1 MTAIGREMKGPDPKT
16 STGLS
21 DLEAPISVGPENGEI
36 LAAGKEAPQDS
47 GERETSGQTI
57 ASLRLLWESRRFL
70 GRVAGIGLLVS
81 AVIALL
87 IPRRFQ
93 SVARLM
99 PPDNQSSSG
108 LAMAASALT
117 GGAAGLGG
125 IASQLL
131 GLKSTSD
138 LLAGILTS
146 RTAEEKLIHEFDLKK
161 VYGVSRME
169 DARKVLEARTDISID
184 RKSQIITI
192 TVTDSCGLPWACESP
207 HRAQAMAQAYIDE
220 LNRLVAEVSTSSA
233 RRERIFLEGRLQS
246 VSQDLEAAE
255 KEFSQ
260 FASKNTAIDI
270 KEQGKAMVD
279 AAATLQGQYIA
290 ARSELEGLRQIYTDS
305 NVRVR
310 SLQARVAELEDQ
322 LKKVGG
328 KDESNSLGKAA
339 EGDSLY
345 PSIRKLPMLGV
356 TYADLYR
363 KTRVQEAVFETLT
376 QEYELAKVEEAK
388 EIPTVK
394 VLDPPNLPEKKSFP
408 PRTVMT
414 LLGGMLALVCG
425 VTWVFG
431 RTKWEQTDPTDPGRV
446 LAQEVFDTVK
456 AAIPWSSRNGFRA
469 PPRPNANGDAE
480 ADGKLSSEKGS
491 G

>member
-1 MTAIGREMKGPDPKT
+1 MKGPDPKT
-16 STGLS
+16 PAGLWE
-21 DLEAPISVGPENGEI
+21 LEPPVTVSPENGEV
-36 LAAGKEAPQDS
+36 LADEQVAQQDL
-47 GERETSGQTI
+47 GERPAHAQTV
-57 ASLRLLWESRRFL
+57 ASLRLLWESRGFL
-70 GRVAGIGLLVS
+70 GRVAGIGLLLS

-99 PPDNQSSSG
+99 PPDNQSTSG
-108 LAMAASALT
+108 LAMAATALT
-117 GGAAGLGG
+117 AGAAGLGG
-125 IASQLL
+125 IASQLM
-131 GLKSTSD
+131 GFRSTSD
-138 LLAGILTS
+138 LLAGILSS
-146 RTAEEKLIHEFDLKK
+146 RTSEDKLIQQFDLKK

-169 DARKVLEARTDISID
+169 DARKVLQARTDISID

-192 TVTDSCGLPWACESP
+192 TVADTCALPWACESP
-207 HRAQAMAQAYIDE
+207 KRAQAMAQAYIDE

-233 RRERIFLEGRLQS
+233 RRERIFLEGRLQA
-246 VSQDLEAAE
+246 VNQDLEAAE

-279 AAATLQGQYIA
+279 AAATLQGQFIA
-290 ARSELEGLRQIYTDS
+290 ARSELEGLRQIYADS

-322 LKKVGG
+322 LQKVGG
-328 KDESNSLGKAA
+328 KDDSTSLGKPTPS
-339 EGDSLY
+339 DSLY
-345 PSIRKLPMLGV
+345 PSIRKLPLLGV

-363 KTRVQEAVFETLT
+363 RTKVEETVFETLT
-376 QEYELAKVEEAK
+376 QEYELAKVQEAK

-408 PRTVMT
+408 PRTLFS
-414 LLGGMLALVCG
+414 LLGAMLALACG

-431 RTKWEQTDPTDPGRV
+431 REMWKQTDPADPGKV
-446 LAQEVFDTVK
+446 LAQEVFNTVK
-456 AAIPWSSRNGFRA
+456 AVIPWASRNGAGPDKGSPVSEVVSRA
-469 PPRPNANGDAE
+469 PDSTKRSPKPDE
-480 ADGKLSSEKGS
+480 
-491 G
+491 

>member
-1 MTAIGREMKGPDPKT
+1 MRGSDPKT
-16 STGLS
+16 SAGLS
-21 DLEAPISVGPENGEI
+21 DLEAPISVDPENGEI
-36 LAAGKEAPQDS
+36 PAGGQEAQQDS
-47 GERETSGQTI
+47 VEGATSVGQGV
-57 ASLRLLWESRRFL
+57 ASLRLVWESRRFL

-93 SVARLM
+93 SVGRLM

-108 LAMAASALT
+108 LAMAATALT
-117 GGAAGLGG
+117 GGSVNLPGV
-125 IASQLL
+125 ASQLL
-131 GLKSTSD
+131 GLRSTSD
-138 LLAGILTS
+138 LLAGILAS
-146 RTAEEKLIHEFDLKK
+146 DTAKDKLIQQFDLER
-161 VYGVSRME
+161 VYGVRRME
-169 DARKVLEARTDISID
+169 DARKALEARTDISID
-184 RKSQIITI
+184 RKSMIITI
-192 TVTDSCGLPWACESP
+192 TVTDSCGLPWSCESP
-207 HRAQAMAQAYIDE
+207 KRSQAMAQAYFDE

-246 VSQDLEAAE
+246 VNQDLEAAE

-290 ARSELEGLRQIYTDS
+290 ARSELEGLKQLYTDS

-310 SLQARVAELEDQ
+310 SLQARVNELEDQ

-328 KDESNSLGKAA
+328 KDESNSLGQATQ
-339 EGDSLY
+339 GDSLY

-363 KTRVQEAVFETLT
+363 KTRVQEVVFETLT
-376 QEYELAKVEEAK
+376 QEYELAKVQEAK

-394 VLDPPNLPEKKSFP
+394 VLDPPNLPERKSFP
-408 PRTVMT
+408 PRTLIT
-414 LLGGMLALVCG
+414 LLGAVLAFACG
-425 VTWVFG
+425 VAWVFG
-431 RTKWEQTDPTDPGRV
+431 RIRWEQTDPADPGKV
-446 LAQEVFDTVK
+446 LAKEVFDTVR
-456 AAIPWSSRNGFRA
+456 AAIPWSSRNGFQNSPKSEVTGGPATESSVRGQK
-469 PPRPNANGDAE
+469 GDE
-480 ADGKLSSEKGS
+480 
-491 G
+491 